1 MDLPIYICILQVF
14 GSAVFYDSWIAS
26 AKSGGSEETIRR
38 TWVHRVFH
46 IAFILGIWSFFYY
59 MIQVLQG
66 REFHWYHFFG
76 QIYESNW
83 NFSYWYLYAYI
94 SFLISL
100 PLIKRLAQNLTN
112 KEYVYMLVLYAFFNM
127 FLPSVQYLA
136 FKGEHYLN
144 GNVSVSWMSTNIVF
158 FPLAGYFLSHR
169 AKEFWNSKKILLV
182 WLIDIVTILISSYL
196 TYYRAQI
203 MGVCNEGSSQAFHS
217 TFVLVNCV
225 AIFVTCQYLNNHFNI
240 LKRIEKL
247 LISIGGCTFGI
258 YLLHVAIKDHSGLS
272 ELLWKIFRENLHMS
286 PMIYAFLLCGIVFI
300 CGYVITVIMK
310 KLPLLCRLVS

>member
-1 MDLPIYICILQVF
+1 
-14 GSAVFYDSWIAS
+14 
-26 AKSGGSEETIRR
+26 
-38 TWVHRVFH
+38 
-46 IAFILGIWSFFYY
+46 
-59 MIQVLQG
+59 MIQVLEG
-66 REFHWYHFFG
+66 REFRWYHFFG
-76 QIYESNW
+76 QIYESDW

-144 GNVSVSWMSTNIVF
+144 RNISVGWMSTTIVF
-158 FPLAGYFLSHR
+158 FPLVGYFLTHR
-169 AKEFWNSKKILLV
+169 AKEFWNSKKILLL
-182 WLIDIVTILISSYL
+182 WLINIVTILISSYL
-196 TYYRAQI
+196 TYYRAQV

-240 LKRIEKL
+240 IKRIEKP
-247 LISIGGCTFGI
+247 LISIGGCTFGV

-272 ELLWKIFRENLHMS
+272 ELLWKIFRENLHMP
-286 PMIYAFLLCGIVFI
+286 PMMYAFLLCGSVFI

-310 KLPLLCRLVS
+310 KIPLLRRLVS